1 MKPKNTVVLVI
12 IAHIG
17 LFLIWMCMGGCS
29 VNRGHDTVDEI
40 PSKEVKIP
48 GPGIG
53 EIEIPTTETVKQET
67 IVKEKEPSLTGT
79 KTKEITPPTSYDEE
93 TEIKYV
99 VKSGDS
105 LWKIS
110 RNFGVSEKDLM
121 DRNDIQDPKLLREGR
136 ELYIPKK
143 GKSKTEEKSTE
154 NPVTENDKSAEVT
167 TITEETVKETTENK
181 VEEKATKTTTETI
194 SPDEN
199 QFITHVVVSGDT
211 VWKLSRTYGVS
222 TDDIL
227 KANNITD
234 PTKIQVGQKLLIPK
248 K

>member
-29 VNRGHDTVDEI
+29 INRGHDAVDEI
-40 PSKEVKIP
+40 PPKEVKIP
-48 GPGIG
+48 GPGTG
-53 EIEIPTTETVKQET
+53 QIEIPTTENVKQET
-67 IVKEKEPSLTGT
+67 IVKEKETSLNDT
-79 KTKEITPPTSYDEE
+79 KTKEITPPTPYDQE

-143 GKSKTEEKSTE
+143 GASKAEVKSKQESATDTTSNEKS
-154 NPVTENDKSAEVT
+154 VDVT
-167 TITEETVKETTENK
+167 TITEETTGSK
-181 VEEKATKTTTETI
+181 VEEKGTKSTTETT
-194 SPDEN
+194 SSQEE
-199 QFITHVVVSGDT
+199 QFITHIVVSGDT
-211 VWKLSRTYGVS
+211 IWKLSRTYGVS